1 MQLTRNS
8 TLPKLTEQLKRH
20 EGAVEKYGYHFPY
33 KCPAGKLTIGYG
45 RNIEERG
52 ISEDEAEYLLNND
65 IKLSEGEL
73 SKALPWFGNLSPV
86 RQAVL
91 INMHFNIGLARL
103 KGFVKSLA
111 AIERGEY
118 KTAAAEMLDSKWAR
132 QVGKRADEL
141 AKQMETGQWQ
151 D

>member
-1 MQLTRNS
+1 MT
-8 TLPKLTEQLKRH
+8 KLTEQLKRH
-20 EGAVEKYGYHFPY
+20 EGAVKKNGSHFPH
-33 KCPAGKLTIGYG
+33 KCPADKLTIGYG

-65 IKLSEGEL
+65 IKLSEFEL
-73 SKALPWFGNLSPV
+73 SKAFNWFDNLTPV

-91 INMHFNIGLARL
+91 INMHFNMGLTRL
-103 KGFVKSLA
+103 KGFIKALT
-111 AIERGEY
+111 AIERGDY

-132 QVGKRADEL
+132 QVGKRATEL

-151 D
+151 G

>member
-1 MQLTRNS
+1 MT
-8 TLPKLTEQLKRH
+8 KLTEQLRRH
-20 EGAVEKYGYHFPY
+20 EGAVKKNDYHFPY
-33 KCPAGKLTIGYG
+33 KCPADKLTIGYG

-73 SKALPWFGNLSPV
+73 SKAFPWFSNLTPV

-91 INMHFNIGLARL
+91 INMHFNMGLTRL
-103 KGFVKSLA
+103 KGFIKALP
-111 AIERGEY
+111 AIERGDY

-151 D
+151 S

>member
-1 MQLTRNS
+1 MT
-8 TLPKLTEQLKRH
+8 KLTEQLKRH
-20 EGAVEKYGYHFPY
+20 EGAVKNNGSHFPY
-33 KCPAGKLTIGYG
+33 KCPADKLTIGYG

-73 SKALPWFGNLSPV
+73 SKAFPWFSNLTAE

-91 INMHFNIGLARL
+91 INMHFNMGLTRL
-103 KGFVKSLA
+103 KGFIKALP
-111 AIERGEY
+111 AIERGDY
-118 KTAAAEMLDSKWAR
+118 KTAAAEMLDSRWAK
-132 QVGKRADEL
+132 QVGKRATEL

-151 D
+151 S

>member
-1 MQLTRNS
+1 MI
-8 TLPKLTEQLKRH
+8 KLAEQLKRH
-20 EGAVEKYGYHFPY
+20 EGAITKDGRHFPY
-33 KCPAGKLTIGYG
+33 ICPANKMTIGYG

-65 IKLSEGEL
+65 IKLSKAEL
-73 SKALPWFGNLSPV
+73 TKAFPWFNKLAAE

-103 KGFVKSLA
+103 KGFAKALA
-111 AIERGEY
+111 AIERGDY
-118 KTAAAEMLDSKWAR
+118 KAASLEMLDSKWAR
-132 QVGKRADEL
+132 LVGNRATEL

-151 D
+151 G